1 MVRVLRQHG
10 IPVER
15 LVGEKLSFF
24 LPTVEVVKGLEDR
37 DIGFE
42 TNFLQLQVDAG
53 VMILAEVGENAGRH
67 AGEALGKCLFDACM
81 TVTRKRT
88 ILKPSRPCLWHTDVP
103 ARPAPQVQANGL
115 RVSRYFLP
123 GADWIAGSGR

>member
-1 MVRVLRQHG
+1 MPKSFGAAILRIPFGVAVTLDTSSKAFLASRRITTARACNNRPASIGSKRRVVRVLRQHG

-53 VMILAEVGENAGRH
+53 VMILAEVGENTDMP
-67 AGEALGKCLFDACM
+67 GKRSANAFS
-81 TVTRKRT
+81 T
-88 ILKPSRPCLWHTDVP
+88 P
-103 ARPAPQVQANGL
+103 A
-115 RVSRYFLP
+115 
-123 GADWIAGSGR
+123 